1 MKKASKLILI
11 LVAVLLGGL
20 VLIQMIP
27 YGRDH
32 SNPPVVSEPKWD
44 TSQTRELASRA
55 CFDCHS
61 NETIWPWYSNIA
73 PASWLIKHDV
83 EEGRQ
88 RLNFSNWNANRFP
101 EAGEFAEVIQE
112 GEMPPLQYLL
122 IYSNSRLSDAEKSQ
136 LISGL
141 SATLSSGSY

>member
-1 MKKASKLILI
+1 MIIAAI
-11 LVAVLLGGL
+11 LLGGL
-20 VLIQMIP
+20 ILIQLIP

-32 SNPPVVSEPKWD
+32 TNPPVVSEPKWD
-44 TSQTRELASRA
+44 TPQTRELASRA

-73 PASWLIKHDV
+73 PASWLVQHDV

-88 RLNFSNWNANRFP
+88 RLNFSNWNANTFR
-101 EAGEFAEVIQE
+101 EVGEISEVVQE

-122 IYSNSRLSDAEKSQ
+122 IHSNARLSDAEKSQ

-141 SATLSSGSY
+141 SATLGSSSN